1 MASVVLNGSVSGSCT
16 ITAPSAAG
24 TTTLTL
30 PVQTGTVMVNG
41 PAFSAWQSSNQT
53 LSNTTFTKITF
64 TTEVFD
70 TNNNFASSTFTPT
83 VAGYYQINGRVGA
96 NVSNTGMIV
105 SIYKN
110 GTENSRGNESQPST
124 ALAGVTVSSL
134 VYLNGSTDYVEIYGY
149 FVTGQTTDARQ
160 VCTYFNAS
168 MVRSA

>member
-1 MASVVLNGSVSGSCT
+1 MAKLILNGATSGSISLESPAVSGT
-16 ITAPSAAG
+16 N
-24 TTTLTL
+24 TLTL